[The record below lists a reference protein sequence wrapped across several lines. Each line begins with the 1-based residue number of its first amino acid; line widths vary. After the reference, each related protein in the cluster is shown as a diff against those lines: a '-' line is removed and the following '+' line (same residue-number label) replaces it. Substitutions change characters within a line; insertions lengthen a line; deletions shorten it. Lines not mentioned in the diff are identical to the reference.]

1 MGQEETDNKVNELS
15 TVDGTFVDD
24 VVDTLEIPNIENPDD
39 REYEN
44 VEIVQEGG
52 L

>member
-1 MGQEETDNKVNELS
+1 MEPELTDNKANELA

-24 VVDTLEIPNIENPDD
+24 VVDTLEIPDIENPDD
-39 REYEN
+39 REYEEIET
-44 VEIVQEGG
+44 VEEGG